1 MKILSFIFP
10 IKQDPISNFVEK
22 NDTIERDYILRE
34 TVQMKQPLAHRMRP
48 TNIQEIIGQQHLVGE
63 GKILWRM
70 VQANHFQSMIL
81 YGPPGTGKTSIAS
94 AIAGSTGTP
103 FRLLNAVTHN
113 KKDMEVV
120 VQEAKMHRHLVLILD
135 EVHRLDKAKQ
145 DFLLPH
151 LESGLLTLIGA
162 TTSNPFHAINSA
174 IRSRCQIFELHAL
187 TEDDILIGLKRA
199 LEDKEKG
206 LGEYAVTVTDEA
218 LHHFANASGGDMRS
232 AYNALELAVL
242 SSFTTD
248 DQAAEITL
256 EIAEECLQK
265 KSFVHDKG
273 GDAHYDVLSAF
284 QKSVRGS
291 DVNAALHYLAR
302 LIEAGDLQSIGRR
315 LLIIAYE
322 DIGLASP
329 QAGPRTLAAIES
341 AERVG
346 FPEARI
352 PLANAVIELCLSPKS
367 NSAYKALD
375 AALHDLRNGQTGDIP
390 SHLKDSHYKGAES
403 LGRGIGYLYPHDHP
417 NGWVRQQYLPDKIK
431 NKQYYKPKTTGKFE
445 QALSTVYERL
455 QTSNKTKNKG

>member
-1 MKILSFIFP
+1 M
-10 IKQDPISNFVEK
+10 
-22 NDTIERDYILRE
+22 
-34 TVQMKQPLAHRMRP
+34 
-48 TNIQEIIGQQHLVGE
+48 
-63 GKILWRM
+63 
-70 VQANHFQSMIL
+70 
-81 YGPPGTGKTSIAS
+81 
-94 AIAGSTGTP
+94 
-103 FRLLNAVTHN
+103 
-113 KKDMEVV
+113 
-120 VQEAKMHRHLVLILD
+120 
-135 EVHRLDKAKQ
+135 
-145 DFLLPH
+145 
-151 LESGLLTLIGA
+151 LT
-162 TTSNPFHAINSA
+162 
-174 IRSRCQIFELHAL
+174 
-187 TEDDILIGLKRA
+187 
-199 LEDKEKG
+199 
-206 LGEYAVTVTDEA
+206 
-218 LHHFANASGGDMRS
+218 
-232 AYNALELAVL
+232 
-242 SSFTTD
+242 
-248 DQAAEITL
+248 
-256 EIAEECLQK
+256 K

-315 LLIIAYE
+315 LLIMAYE

-431 NKQYYKPKTTGKFE
+431 SKQYYKPKTTGKFE